1 MSTHA
6 HPDLTHTHT
15 PVQQAFRAVLTPF
28 SRPAT
33 VVWSEGKTG
42 EWEGEGEGK
51 NVEQCRRFAELFKML
66 MSF

>member
-6 HPDLTHTHT
+6 HTDPTHTYTRT

-28 SRPAT
+28 RRPAT
-33 VVWSEGKTG
+33 VVSEGKK
-42 EWEGEGEGK
+42 GEGEGK
-51 NVEQCRRFAELFKML
+51 NVEQCRRFGELFKML